1 MDPMMG
7 IVGAIGIARW
17 SWTLM
22 RDTAAV
28 LLDRTDPHVA
38 AEIRDRVEGPG
49 DARIADLH
57 VWRVGPE
64 AHAAIVSAVGAA
76 LTGETIRARLAPVP
90 ELPHLTLPCPRP
102 APPPPPHPPP
112 PAPGNPFR
120 ARPPGRTRAREKR

>member
-7 IVGAIGIARW
+7 IVGAVVIARW

-22 RDTAAV
+22 HDTAAV

-38 AEIRDRVEGPG
+38 AEIRALVEDPG

-64 AHAAIVSAVGAA
+64 AHAAIVSVVGAA
-76 LTGETIRARLAPVP
+76 VTGEAIRARLEIGRASCR
-90 ELPHLTLPCPRP
+90 ESGCPYV
-102 APPPPPHPPP
+102 
-112 PAPGNPFR
+112 
-120 ARPPGRTRAREKR
+120 